1 MTLTIRHATPED
13 LTALHPLIARF
24 TEDRGEPVP
33 TPDDLMRRAFIA
45 PGARVLIAREDGQAI
60 GYALMLLDTDT
71 GRAGFEVAQ
80 LFVTETQRRRGI
92 GRRLIA
98 AARALT
104 EAEGRVRLTVRNL
117 PGARGSVIRLGE
129 GGGSVALTV

>member
-1 MTLTIRHATPED
+1 MTLTIRHASPED
-13 LTALHPLIARF
+13 LNALHPLVACF
-24 TEDRGEPVP
+24 TAERGEPVP
-33 TPDDLMRRAFIA
+33 TPDDLMRRAFVA
-45 PGARVLIAREDGQAI
+45 PGARVLIAREDGHAI

-71 GRAGFEVAQ
+71 GRAGFTVAQ
-80 LFVTETQRRRGI
+80 LYVTETRRRCGV

-117 PGARGSVIRLGE
+117 PGARGQVIRLGE
-129 GGGSVALTV
+129 GGVPVALSA